1 MDGTCST
8 CGEPLAADDAFCGG
22 CGARQAPPPPRAG
35 LPVPNLAT
43 PAASSVTIARDVPEP
58 VADIGVPA
66 WPGSGAGA
74 AGTWLAGAAGMIPPD
89 AAVGRGRSNANRLG
103 YSPGADQ
110 SFDPLGNAK
119 LLRQYLINLL
129 VYLGAYFIGGFVA
142 FIFFGI
148 LAFASRSLAPLVL
161 YEFAAALFS
170 FLFAC
175 LFWLVPSPAQLSEW
189 RHLVDDQGAAAPMVF
204 ERISAAIGRH
214 QTPLDSLRVRPLALA
229 GGQSRDY
236 LELHSGLFTAYI
248 CCFAYGQDLFVG
260 WTFWVR
266 ASPARLIFMGI
277 ARIWQILT
285 VRGSDLHTTLRYDYA
300 KAMREAVH
308 SVAREGTDLAISLA
322 GDPAL
327 AVAVPAQARGV

>member
-1 MDGTCST
+1 MNGTCSN
-8 CGEPLAADDAFCGG
+8 CGETITADDAFCGG
-22 CGARQAPPPPRAG
+22 CGARQAPPPARTGPAA
-35 LPVPNLAT
+35 AT
-43 PAASSVTIARDVPEP
+43 LTTSAASSATIARDVPEP

-66 WPGSGAGA
+66 WPGSGSGGAGA
-74 AGTWLAGAAGMIPPD
+74 WLAGAAGVIPEA
-89 AAVGRGRSNANRLG
+89 AAVGRGRSNANQIG
-103 YSPGADQ
+103 YLPSADQ
-110 SFDPLGNAK
+110 SFDPLGNPK

-148 LAFASRSLAPLVL
+148 LAIASRSLAPLVL
-161 YEFAAALFS
+161 FEWANALFS

-189 RHLVDDQGAAAPMVF
+189 RYLVDDQGAAAPLVF

-214 QTPLDSLRVRPLALA
+214 QTPLDSLRVRPMSLA

-248 CCFAYGQDLFVG
+248 CCFAYGQDLFIG

-266 ASPARLIFMGI
+266 ASPARVVFMGI

-285 VRGSDLHTTLRYDYA
+285 ARGSDLHTTLRYDYA

-322 GDPAL
+322 GDPG
-327 AVAVPAQARGV
+327 VAPVPAQVRGV